1 VTASSRRPQE
11 PGGASTRG
19 MAPCHRRE
27 MSSAARS
34 RRERAAAV
42 AEDHGGVLS
51 RRLLRELG
59 VDRNAL
65 AREVAAG
72 RWRRHGHET
81 VAVHT
86 VALGEVARR
95 WRAVWEV
102 GAGAAALDGVSALQ
116 AAGVRGFEE
125 GAVHVSVPRAV
136 HHAGVPGVRIHRVER
151 RPRELVLA
159 GIPRV
164 RPAEAAVRAASWAVS
179 DRQAAL
185 VLALVVQQRVV
196 TAGQLLEAAS
206 RVSVRSRRALIPL
219 LVADLATGAQSLGEL
234 DFAALCRRHGMPV
247 PDRQAVRTTPTG
259 RIYLDVCWSDVGL
272 VVEIDGSGHR
282 SGLAVMDD
290 NLRQNAVVLQGE
302 TVLRIDLVGLRLQP
316 DAFMAQVC
324 RAHALLAARTPGMVG
339 VVPAARNGAR

>member
-1 VTASSRRPQE
+1 M
-11 PGGASTRG
+11 STLCT
-19 MAPCHRRE
+19 P
-27 MSSAARS
+27 ARA
-34 RRERAAAV
+34 RRERATAV
-42 AEDHGGVLS
+42 AGDYGGVLS
-51 RRLLRELG
+51 RRLLRELD
-59 VDRNAL
+59 VDRNAQ

-72 RWRRHGHET
+72 RWRLHGHET

-86 VALGEVARR
+86 MALGDVARR
-95 WRAVWEV
+95 WRAIWEV
-102 GAGAAALDGVSALQ
+102 GAAAAVLDGVSALH
-116 AAGVRGFEE
+116 AAGVRGFDE

-151 RPRELVLA
+151 RLRELALA

-164 RPAEAAVRAASWAVS
+164 RPAEAAIRAASWAVS

-196 TAGQLLEAAS
+196 TPGQLLEAAS

-219 LVADLATGAQSLGEL
+219 LVADVAAGAQSLGEL
-234 DFAALCRRHGMPV
+234 DFAALCRRHGLPV
-247 PDRQAVRTTPTG
+247 PDRQVVRTTPTG

-324 RAHALLAARTPGMVG
+324 RAHALLAARIPGRG
-339 VVPAARNGAR
+339 SGARCSERRALSTSPGRLT

>member
-1 VTASSRRPQE
+1 MTAV
-11 PGGASTRG
+11 
-19 MAPCHRRE
+19 
-27 MSSAARS
+27 ARA
-34 RRERAAAV
+34 RRERAALA
-42 AEDHGGVLS
+42 ADDYGGVLS

-86 VALGEVARR
+86 VALGDVARR
-95 WRAVWEV
+95 WRSIWEV
-102 GAGAAALDGVSALQ
+102 GAGAAVLDGVSALQ
-116 AAGVRGFEE
+116 AAGVTGFGE
-125 GAVHVSVPRAV
+125 AVEHVSVPRAV
-136 HHAGVPGVRIHRVER
+136 HPRRVSGVRIHRIER
-151 RPRELVLA
+151 GPGELAVA

-164 RPAEAAVRAASWAVS
+164 RPATAAIRAASWAVS

-196 TAGQLLEAAS
+196 TAGQLLVAAS
-206 RVSVRSRRALIPL
+206 AVPVRSRRALIL
-219 LVADLATGAQSLGEL
+219 LLAADVAAGAQSLGEL
-234 DFAALCRRHGMPV
+234 DFASLCRRHGLPV
-247 PDRQAVRTTPTG
+247 PDRQLVRTTPTG

-290 NLRQNAVVLQGE
+290 NLRQNAVVLDGG

-324 RAHALLAARTPGMVG
+324 RAYSALTIRRVG
-339 VVPAARNGAR
+339 